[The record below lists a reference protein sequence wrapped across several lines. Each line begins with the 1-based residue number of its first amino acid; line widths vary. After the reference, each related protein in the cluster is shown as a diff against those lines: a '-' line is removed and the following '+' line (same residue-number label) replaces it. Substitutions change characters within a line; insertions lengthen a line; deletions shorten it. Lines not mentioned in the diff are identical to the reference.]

1 MKLRIHHFY
10 DMIRDYGRKQPIIAH
25 PYGHSY
31 HKIAKLILIDPN
43 DSIELVLS
51 CDAICEGCSCLE
63 DGHCLDKIGHRADFQ
78 DKEKFNN
85 HIDERIMKACGLKIG
100 DKVSPKVLIEKTNSY
115 LDKIEWVYE
124 GNDKEHT
131 ANRKKYL
138 VKGIEKYRANMA

>member
-10 DMIRDYGRKQPIIAH
+10 DMIRDYGINQPITAH

-31 HKIAKLILIDPN
+31 HKIAKLILINPN
-43 DSIELVLS
+43 DTIELVLS
-51 CDAICEGCSCLE
+51 CDAICKGCSRLE
-63 DGHCLDKIGHRADFQ
+63 DDHCLDAIDHRADFIS
-78 DKEKFNN
+78 KESFNN

-100 DKVSPKVLIEKTNSY
+100 DKVTPEVLIEKTNSY
-115 LDKIEWVYE
+115 LDKIEWVYK

-138 VKGIEKYRANMA
+138 IKGIEKYRSLAP